1 MLNIIATLIIPL
13 LMWMTPEAALSQ
25 EKVLLADYRSRPPEM
40 VVDEKTG
47 QFSGPLIE
55 ILDEAARKIGSS
67 IKWRQ
72 APFQRSLKELE
83 LGSVDVVPRVVLDE
97 ERKTFVAYLGPIGY
111 QEKDIVFLV
120 RKGAETLINSY
131 EDLKKI
137 TVGVKQDTLYFD
149 RFNSDS
155 SIRKVISGLDDKVM
169 AKQFVAGRFDAMIV
183 LDLEAIEK
191 ALKDINFTD
200 YSYANYRYVQ
210 KIGNYYGMSKKSPRI
225 AEYKGLNAA
234 LLDLVKSGR
243 VKQIYRK
250 YNVPPPIE

>member
-1 MLNIIATLIIPL
+1 MFKIIATLIIAL
-13 LMWMTPEAALSQ
+13 LMWTTPETAFSQ
-25 EKVLLADYRSRPPEM
+25 EKVLLADYRQRPPEM
-40 VVDEKTG
+40 VIDEKTG

-55 ILDEAARKIGSS
+55 ILDEAAHKIESS

-72 APFQRSLKELE
+72 APFQRSLKDLE
-83 LGSVDVVPRVVLDE
+83 LGLVDIVPRVVLDE
-97 ERKTFVAYLGPIGY
+97 ERKAFVAYLGPIGY
-111 QEKDIVFLV
+111 QQKDIVFLV
-120 RKGAETLINSY
+120 RKGAESSINSY

-155 SIRKVISGLDDKVM
+155 TIRKVISGLDDKVM
-169 AKQFVAGRFDAMIV
+169 ANQFVAGRFDAMIV
-183 LDLEAIEK
+183 LDSEAIEK

-200 YSYANYRYVQ
+200 YSYAYYRYVQ
-210 KIGNYYGMSKKSPRI
+210 KIGNYYGMSKKSPRM
-225 AEYKGLNAA
+225 AVYKRLNAA

-250 YNVPPPIE
+250 YNVSPPIE